1 MAHKQIKFFFQPLLL
16 SVFVDSSRRRAPLL
30 LRETGGEIF
39 HAWNIVVIIRLW
51 EKGAYWHVNMA
62 AGGGGAAISAKSSI
76 SWHRILTRG

>member
-16 SVFVDSSRRRAPLL
+16 SVFVDSRRRRAPLL

-62 AGGGGAAISAKSSI
+62 AAPTPTTVIIQKKVQFHGIAF
-76 SWHRILTRG
+76 